1 MKNRPLRYQAEKA
14 SLFDLG
20 LVILSLIVAL
30 VCHKILV
37 HFHPA
42 VFATFDM
49 FWGNAWFYVPLCAIW
64 AVVFNASD
72 LYDRLA
78 DPPAQQILRVAKLS
92 LVSFAA
98 VFAFFYAMR
107 VRNIPRTLVGLQC
120 VAAWMLVSW
129 RAAWLEPRLLRAM
142 PLHTILAVG
151 RNPAADGLAGWLRHP
166 DHVGRMKLVG
176 CLCDG
181 PEGAPEGA
189 PRLGGTGETAKA
201 LRENVVDTVLLFSG
215 GMPQEEQRSVLAAAE
230 TQGADVW
237 VRPMAFADR
246 VRYLP
251 ALDEIGDWT
260 LLVFSSPAGNAL
272 WEMAVKRMCDIVLSL
287 LLLVLGSPLWIAIAV
302 AVACSGKGPVVF
314 RQRRC
319 TLRGREFTMY
329 KFRTM
334 VADAESRLG
343 TLAAA
348 NESDGPVFKIRNDP
362 RITRVGRFLRRYSL
376 DEVPQLVNVLK
387 GDMSLV
393 GPRPPI
399 PAEVAKY
406 DDWQR
411 RRLSMRTGCTCL
423 WQIGGRNDLDFD
435 EWMRLD
441 LRYIDHWSLALD
453 AKILLG
459 TVRAVFRGTGC

>member
-14 SLFDLG
+14 SLFDLA
-20 LVILSLIVAL
+20 LVVFSLIAAL
-30 VCHKILV
+30 VVHKLL
-37 HFHPA
+37 FRFFPE
-42 VFATFDM
+42 VFASFDM
-49 FWGNAWFYVPLCAIW
+49 FWGNAWFYIPLCAIW
-64 AVVFNASD
+64 GIVFNSSD

-78 DPPAQQILRVAKLS
+78 DPPARQILRVAKLS

-107 VRNIPRTLVGLQC
+107 VHNIPRTLVGLQC
-120 VAAWMLVSW
+120 VAAWILVSL
-129 RAAWLEPRLLRAM
+129 RAAWLEPRLLAAM
-142 PLHTILAVG
+142 PLHTVLAVG
-151 RNPAADGLAGWLRHP
+151 RNPAAGGLAGWLHHP
-166 DHVGRMKLVG
+166 DHAGRMQLVG

-181 PEGAPEGA
+181 PEGAPRGT
-189 PRLGGTGETAKA
+189 PRLGGTGDTAKA
-201 LRENVVDTVLLFSG
+201 LRENVVDTVLLFSDG
-215 GMPQEEQRSVLAAAE
+215 LAQEEMNAVLEAAE

-237 VRPMAFADR
+237 LRPVSFTDR

-251 ALDEIGDWT
+251 NLDEIGDWT
-260 LLVFSSPAGNAL
+260 LLVFSSPSGNAL
-272 WEMAVKRMCDIVLSL
+272 WEMAVKRMMDIVLSF
-287 LLLVLGSPLWIAIAV
+287 LLLVLGSPLWLAIAV

-334 VADAESRLG
+334 VADAEEKRG

-399 PAEVAKY
+399 PSEVAQY

-423 WQIGGRNDLDFD
+423 WQVGGRNELDFD

-453 AKILLG
+453 LKILLG
-459 TVRAVFRGTGC
+459 TVWAVLRGTGC

>member
-14 SLFDLG
+14 SLFDLA
-20 LVILSLIVAL
+20 LAVLSLIVAL
-30 VCHKILV
+30 VGHKILA
-37 HFHPA
+37 HFFPG

-49 FWGNAWFYVPLCAIW
+49 FWGNSWFYLPLCAIW
-64 AVVFNASD
+64 GLVFNTSE

-78 DPPAQQILRVAKLS
+78 DPPAQQVFRVAKLS

-107 VRNIPRTLVGLQC
+107 VHNIPRTLIGLQSL
-120 VAAWMLVSW
+120 VAWILISC
-129 RAAWLEPRLLRAM
+129 RAAWIEPLLLRAM
-142 PLHTILAVG
+142 PLHAILAVG
-151 RNPAADGLAGWLRHP
+151 RDLSKSGLVGWLHHA
-166 DHVGRMKLVG
+166 DYAGHMKLVG
-176 CLCDG
+176 CLCD
-181 PEGAPEGA
+181 APEGA
-189 PRLGGTGETAKA
+189 PHGVERLGGVADAAKA
-201 LRENVVDTVLLFSG
+201 LRENVVDTLFLFTDGLS
-215 GMPQEEQRSVLAAAE
+215 QEEQQGILAAAE

-237 VRPMAFADR
+237 VRPFSFNRA
-246 VRYLP
+246 RYFP
-251 ALDEIGDWT
+251 SVDEIGDWN
-260 LLVFSSPAGNAL
+260 LLVFSSPTGNAL
-272 WEMAVKRMCDIVLSL
+272 WEMAVKRAMDIVLSFL
-287 LLLVLGSPLWIAIAV
+287 LIVLGSPLWLAIAA
-302 AVACSGKGPVVF
+302 AVACSGKGPVFF

-319 TLRGREFTMY
+319 TLRGREFMMY

-334 VADAESRLG
+334 VPDAEARRD

-362 RITRVGRFLRRYSL
+362 RVTRVGRFLRRYSL
-376 DEVPQLVNVLK
+376 DEIPQLFNVLK

-423 WQIGGRNDLDFD
+423 WQIGGRNDVDFD

-441 LRYIDHWSLALD
+441 LRYIDHWSLVLD
-453 AKILLG
+453 LKILLG
-459 TVRAVFRGTGC
+459 TVWAVLRGTGC